1 MLNPRAAFI
10 LTIVGMIFV
19 VIILCL
25 IFPAVFEFVKAY
37 TGELRFFWW
46 IILLLA
52 LGLWLMFGVGKAKK

>member
-1 MLNPRAAFI
+1 MNPRAAFI
-10 LTIVGMIFV
+10 LTIIGMIFV
-19 VIILCL
+19 IIILCL
-25 IFPAVFEFVKAY
+25 IFPAVFEFVKAC